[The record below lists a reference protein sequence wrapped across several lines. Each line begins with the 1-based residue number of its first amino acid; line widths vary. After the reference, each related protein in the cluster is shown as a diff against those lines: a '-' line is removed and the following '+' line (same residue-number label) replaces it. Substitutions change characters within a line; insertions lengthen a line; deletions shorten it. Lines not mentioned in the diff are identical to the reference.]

1 MKSLMEGMN
10 EEAVKK
16 ITDAYEKYPYTMGK
30 VIAELSVS
38 SRWIDVSRET
48 LNELKD
54 ILGASELLIEK
65 IN

>member
-1 MKSLMEGMN
+1 
-10 EEAVKK
+10 
-16 ITDAYEKYPYTMGK
+16 
-30 VIAELSVS
+30 VS